1 MVEKANKI
9 AINESGPALQE
20 MLEENAFEVN

>member
-9 AINESGPALQE
+9 AINDSGPALQE
-20 MLEENAFEVN
+20 IVEENAFEVN